1 MSSSAG
7 LLRHLFLVG
16 IAVPSASFLLWF
28 TATLDHPVLWVEAAV
43 LLFMGGA
50 PILWE
55 WHKGKFDVFNVKNA
69 FVLYYCLQFGA
80 YTIYL
85 LVVGGDIH
93 IGSVSQSY
101 DSLRLALL
109 YAICGLFV
117 FQVGYY
123 SRIGTTLGVLLPPWK
138 VRISYGKYLIIL
150 FGLVVTGLV
159 AFVLLAYSQ
168 GGLVFLVTH
177 IDEIRTQKLWG
188 LGPFFYGLNLISIAF
203 LLSYAVALVHGH
215 TRWLPAV
222 LFCFSLFVSF
232 AGAFR
237 HMMFYTVVYALVL
250 RHYLRASFQIRRLAL
265 IAVVVLFANVL
276 YVTYRVGRPQELTDA
291 PSEIAH
297 VFERKGYT
305 RATMDALF
313 PRFHGTGSLARIVEK
328 VPVVGHQWGKYF
340 VSDLLYFPIPRALW
354 PEKPVSSGI
363 QFNRLFYND
372 IIPREETSAVVPTLL
387 GELYWMFGLPGI
399 LAGMCFSGASCRAL
413 YCYLVANRSLA
424 TVVLYSVGFWGLV
437 LANETLSLHSA
448 MALMTLLTVIGLL
461 RAVSIGQHQPAFSAL
476 PAVIHTGGGKSQ

>member
-1 MSSSAG
+1 MSFSRALLHHFFLAG
-7 LLRHLFLVG
+7 L
-16 IAVPSASFLLWF
+16 AVLSALLLLWF
-28 TATLDHPVLWVEAAV
+28 TATVDYPVLWIEAIV
-43 LLFMGGA
+43 LLFLGGV

-55 WHKGKFDVFNVKNA
+55 WRKGKFDVFNVKNA

-85 LVVGGDIH
+85 LVVGGDHH

-101 DSLRLALL
+101 DSLRVALL

-123 SRIGTTLGVLLPPWK
+123 SRIGTTLGALVPPWQL
-138 VRISYGKYLIIL
+138 RISYGKYLIVL
-150 FGLVVTGLV
+150 FGLVATGVV

-168 GGLVFLVTH
+168 GGLAFLVTH

-203 LLSYAVALVHGH
+203 LLSYAVALVHGY

-222 LFCFSLFVSF
+222 LFFLSLFVSF

-237 HMMFYTVVYALVL
+237 HMMFYTVAYALVL
-250 RHYLRASFQIRRLAL
+250 RHYLRAPFQTRRLAL
-265 IAVVVLFANVL
+265 IAIVVLLTNAL

-297 VFERKGYT
+297 VFEQKGYT

-313 PRFHGTGSLARIVEK
+313 PRFHGTGSLARVVEK
-328 VPVVGHQWGKYF
+328 VPAVGHQWGKYF
-340 VSDLLYFPIPRALW
+340 VTDLLFFPVPRALW

-372 IIPREETSAVVPTLL
+372 IIPRDETSAIVPTLL

-399 LAGMCFSGASCRAL
+399 LAGTCLFGASCRAL
-413 YCYLVANRSLA
+413 YCYMVANRSLA
-424 TVVLYSVGFWGLV
+424 SVVLYSVGFWGLV

-448 MALMTLLTVIGLL
+448 MSLMTLLTVIGLL
-461 RAVSIGQHQPAFSAL
+461 RAVSVSQRRPAFSAL
-476 PAVIHTGGGKSQ
+476 PAVILTGRGKSQ